1 MVGSPSP
8 PSKKGLSLEEK
19 RSRMLDLFRETKEFY
34 KLQELEKLAPKTKG
48 ITSMS
53 VKEVLQSLV
62 DDSLVKFEKIGSMS
76 FYWSFP
82 SDLAAAQRKQLSN
95 LEQSIKTLK
104 RQHQDLG
111 QDVVKEEAEREET
124 AERAALLERYEEL
137 QNQHLEL
144 EKQLD
149 SFTTPDEVKLAET
162 KQELIERLKTSA
174 LRSTDNISAFL
185 SYQNNNG
192 SSEAAAAFRQ
202 EHGLAEDF
210 DDLAF

>member
-1 MVGSPSP
+1 M
-8 PSKKGLSLEEK
+8 SKKGLSLEEK

-62 DDSLVKFEKIGSMS
+62 DDSVSSAISSKTSS

>member
-1 MVGSPSP
+1 
-8 PSKKGLSLEEK
+8 SKKGLSLEEK

-34 KLQELEKLAPKTKG
+34 KLQELEKTKG

-62 DDSLVKFEKIGSMS
+62 DDSAETFALVVFQLVKFEKIGSM
-76 FYWSFP
+76 
-82 SDLAAAQRKQLSN
+82 RKQLSN

-111 QDVVKEEAEREET
+111 QDV

>member
-1 MVGSPSP
+1 
-8 PSKKGLSLEEK
+8 
-19 RSRMLDLFRETKEFY
+19 MLDLFRETKEFY

-62 DDSLVKFEKIGSMS
+62 DDS
-76 FYWSFP
+76 
-82 SDLAAAQRKQLSN
+82 RKQLSN

-111 QDVVKEEAEREET
+111 QDV

>member
-1 MVGSPSP
+1 M
-8 PSKKGLSLEEK
+8 SKKGLSLEEK

-62 DDSLVKFEKIGSMS
+62 DDS
-76 FYWSFP
+76 
-82 SDLAAAQRKQLSN
+82 RKQLST

-111 QDVVKEEAEREET
+111 QDVVKEEADREET
-124 AERAALLERYEEL
+124 AKL
-137 QNQHLEL
+137 QSQHLEL

-174 LRSTDNISAFL
+174 LRSTGKIISLVLLLAPAGSSPRFADNISAFL
-185 SYQNNNG
+185 SYQTNNG
-192 SSEAAAAFRQ
+192 GSEAAAAFRQ
-202 EHGLAEDF
+202 EHNLPEDF

>member
-1 MVGSPSP
+1 M
-8 PSKKGLSLEEK
+8 SKKGLSLEEK

-62 DDSLVKFEKIGSMS
+62 DDS
-76 FYWSFP
+76 
-82 SDLAAAQRKQLSN
+82 RKQLST

-111 QDVVKEEAEREET
+111 QDVVKEEADREET
-124 AERAALLERYEEL
+124 AERTALLERLEEL
-137 QNQHLEL
+137 QSQHLEL

-174 LRSTDNISAFL
+174 LRSTGKIISLVLLLAPAGSSPRFADNISAFL
-185 SYQNNNG
+185 SYQTNNG
-192 SSEAAAAFRQ
+192 GSEAAAAFRQ
-202 EHGLAEDF
+202 EHNLPEDF

>member
-1 MVGSPSP
+1 M
-8 PSKKGLSLEEK
+8 SKKGLSLEEK

-62 DDSLVKFEKIGSMS
+62 DDSVSSPIPVEDVEASALSALGD

-111 QDVVKEEAEREET
+111 QDVQ
-124 AERAALLERYEEL
+124 AERAALLDRYEEL

-162 KQELIERLKTSA
+162 KQELIELLKTSA
-174 LRSTDNISAFL
+174 LRSTDNIAAFL

-192 SSEAAAAFRQ
+192 GGEAVAAFKQ
-202 EHGLAEDF
+202 EHNLPEDF

>member
-1 MVGSPSP
+1 M
-8 PSKKGLSLEEK
+8 SKKGLSLEEK

-62 DDSLVKFEKIGSMS
+62 DDS
-76 FYWSFP
+76 
-82 SDLAAAQRKQLSN
+82 
-95 LEQSIKTLK
+95 
-104 RQHQDLG
+104 
-111 QDVVKEEAEREET
+111 

-137 QNQHLEL
+137 QSQHLEL

-149 SFTTPDEVKLAET
+149 RFTTPDEVKLAET
-162 KQELIERLKTSA
+162 KQELLERLKTSA
-174 LRSTDNISAFL
+174 LRSTGKIISLVLLLLAPASSRHLADNISAFL

-192 SSEAAAAFRQ
+192 GSEAAAAFRQ
-202 EHGLAEDF
+202 EHNLPEDF

>member
-1 MVGSPSP
+1 
-8 PSKKGLSLEEK
+8 
-19 RSRMLDLFRETKEFY
+19 MLDLFRETKEFY

-62 DDSLVKFEKIGSMS
+62 DDS
-76 FYWSFP
+76 
-82 SDLAAAQRKQLSN
+82 RKQLST

-111 QDVVKEEAEREET
+111 QDVVKEEADREET
-124 AERAALLERYEEL
+124 AKL
-137 QNQHLEL
+137 QSQHLEL

-174 LRSTDNISAFL
+174 LRSTGKIISLVLLLAPAGSSPRFADNISAFL
-185 SYQNNNG
+185 SYQTNNG
-192 SSEAAAAFRQ
+192 GSEAAAAFRQ
-202 EHGLAEDF
+202 EHNLPEDF

>member
-1 MVGSPSP
+1 M
-8 PSKKGLSLEEK
+8 SKKGLSLEEK

-62 DDSLVKFEKIGSMS
+62 DDSLVKFEKIGSMA

-82 SDLAAAQRKQLSN
+82 SDLAAAQRKQLST

-111 QDVVKEEAEREET
+111 QDVVKEEADREET
-124 AERAALLERYEEL
+124 AERTALLERLEEL
-137 QNQHLEL
+137 QSQHLEL

-185 SYQNNNG
+185 SYQTNNG
-192 SSEAAAAFRQ
+192 GSEAAAAFRQ
-202 EHGLAEDF
+202 EHNLPEDF